1 MKVVE
6 LQTIENT
13 TTGIAR
19 EQHVLEL
26 PPCCPVSKNPRPG
39 STITISYSPCGHS
52 LDIISLTGYIHT
64 FIGGK
69 YNDSGQLEVR
79 DMEGMLMA
87 IAQHCAQMLG
97 QRVML
102 EADLQLVPRQRM
114 KFTVEVQG

>member
-1 MKVVE
+1 MKTVE

-13 TTGIAR
+13 TNGTAR
-19 EQHVLEL
+19 LQHVLEL

-39 STITISYSPCGHS
+39 SVITISYSPCGRS

-69 YNDSGQLEVR
+69 RDEQGELVVR

-87 IAQHCAQMLG
+87 IARHCAQTLG
-97 QRVML
+97 QAVTL

-114 KFTVEVQG
+114 KFSVEVTA